1 MKRFHIV
8 LSLLLLLPFCT
19 VGDEATPNDS
29 AIEEAE
35 SNNDTSEK
43 ETKTE
48 DSEKETKT
56 EDSQSKPSEGESDK
70 ISNIRDKCELFANS
84 KEIESDEYFFILG
97 DDIDERQRESKYSHP
112 SGAQN
117 GPFQTWTFED
127 AVRISSEIIPEEFDK
142 INPFE
147 NDDGITWE
155 QFEAFADAL
164 CYASENGKGL
174 RNVTITHADL
184 MGRSNEI
191 LGFAGNWEN
200 FPYIETGNEIIESP
214 SPPGLEFYTKYTT
227 VSGVIIV
234 SGSGVSDEAVLS
246 ARRSLEYQLSAR
258 PDFHQILQDNNV
270 RVSLF
275 GPDGDTSELPE
286 YKDTSEFGG
295 FAMMS
300 IDASMTANAGWLCYE
315 GNRDE
320 DGDPVIHEMAHTLN
334 HIVFESTNE
343 IYFYENIY
351 KLAEE
356 ALENGDWEEG
366 AQALADGVPLSD
378 MIGEFFAINSE
389 DFIISS
395 NSDLKYGT
403 RDNIK
408 KYNPAMYE
416 LFARYYPTEPW
427 SYCNDGVE
435 R

>member
-1 MKRFHIV
+1 MKKIPLALV
-8 LSLLLLLPFCT
+8 LLLLLPFCT
-19 VGDEATPNDS
+19 VGDEPSSSESVVEDS
-29 AIEEAE
+29 IDEESTDGSSSE
-35 SNNDTSEK
+35 ENNKETDSSDSKSNDT
-43 ETKTE
+43 
-48 DSEKETKT
+48 
-56 EDSQSKPSEGESDK
+56 ESVK
-70 ISNIRDKCELFANS
+70 ISNLRNKCEIFAES
-84 KEIESDEYFFILG
+84 KLIESDEYFFILG
-97 DDIDERQRESKYSHP
+97 DDIDDRHRQSKYSHP

-117 GPFQTWTFED
+117 GPFQTWTYED

-147 NDDGITWE
+147 NDIGITWE
-155 QFEAFADAL
+155 KFEAFADAL
-164 CYASENGKGL
+164 CFAYENGTGL

-184 MGRSNEI
+184 MGRSSEI

-200 FPYIETGNEIIESP
+200 FPYIETGPEVIDSP
-214 SPPGLEFYTKYTT
+214 SPQGLEFYTKYTT

-234 SGSGVSDEAVLS
+234 GGPDVPDEAVLA

-258 PDFHQILQDNNV
+258 PDFHELLKESNV

-286 YKDTSEFGG
+286 YKDTAEIGG

-315 GNRDE
+315 GNNDDE
-320 DGDPVIHEMAHTLN
+320 GDPVIHEMAHTLN
-334 HIVFESTNE
+334 HVVFEATNE
-343 IYFYENIY
+343 LYFYENIY

-366 AQALADGVPLSD
+366 AQAIADGVPLSD
-378 MIGEFFAINSE
+378 MIGEFFAINTE
-389 DFIISS
+389 NFIIS
-395 NSDLKYGT
+395 NSPDLKYGT
-403 RDNIK
+403 RENIK

>member
-1 MKRFHIV
+1 MKKTSLI
-8 LSLLLLLPFCT
+8 LILLLLLPFCSA
-19 VGDEATPNDS
+19 GDEPSPTESVNEESTEIGSSVENNNEKDSSDSKSND
-29 AIEEAE
+29 AE
-35 SNNDTSEK
+35 SV
-43 ETKTE
+43 
-48 DSEKETKT
+48 
-56 EDSQSKPSEGESDK
+56 K
-70 ISNIRDKCELFANS
+70 ISNLRDKCEIFADS

-97 DDIDERQRESKYSHP
+97 DDIDDRHRQSKYSHP

-117 GPFQTWTFED
+117 GPFQTWTYED

-147 NDDGITWE
+147 NDIGITWE
-155 QFEAFADAL
+155 KFEAFADAL
-164 CYASENGKGL
+164 CFAYENGTGL
-174 RNVTITHADL
+174 RNVTVTHADL
-184 MGRSNEI
+184 MGRGSEL

-200 FPYIETGNEIIESP
+200 FPYIETGPEVIESP
-214 SPPGLEFYTKYTT
+214 SPKGLEFYTKYTT

-234 SGSGVSDEAVLS
+234 GGPDVPDEAVLA

-258 PDFHQILQDNNV
+258 PDFHQLLQDSNV

-286 YKDTSEFGG
+286 YKDTAEIGG

-315 GNRDE
+315 GNRDDE
-320 DGDPVIHEMAHTLN
+320 GDPVIHEMAHTLN
-334 HIVFESTNE
+334 HIVFEATNE
-343 IYFYENIY
+343 LYFYENIY

-366 AQALADGVPLSD
+366 AQAIADGVPLSD
-378 MIGEFFAINSE
+378 MIGEFFAINTE
-389 DFIISS
+389 NFIIS
-395 NSDLKYGT
+395 NSPDLKYGT
-403 RDNIK
+403 RENIK
-408 KYNPAMYE
+408 ENNPAMYE
-416 LFARYYPTEPW
+416 LYARYYPTEPW

>member
-1 MKRFHIV
+1 MKKFTIALV
-8 LSLLLLLPFCT
+8 LLLFLPFCT
-19 VGDEATPNDS
+19 VGE
-29 AIEEAE
+29 E
-35 SNNDTSEK
+35 SNQSENVI
-43 ETKTE
+43 E
-48 DSEKETKT
+48 DSKENNSSNENT
-56 EDSQSKPSEGESDK
+56 EVVESSDSKPSDKESAK
-70 ISNIRDKCELFANS
+70 ISNLREKCEIFANS

-97 DDIDERQRESKYSHP
+97 DDIDDRHRQSKYSHP

-117 GPFQTWTFED
+117 GPFQTWTYED

-147 NDDGITWE
+147 NDIGITWE
-155 QFEAFADAL
+155 KFEAFADAL
-164 CYASENGKGL
+164 CFAYENGTGL

-184 MGRSNEI
+184 MGRSSEI

-200 FPYIETGNEIIESP
+200 FPYIETGPEVIESP
-214 SPPGLEFYTKYTT
+214 SPKGLEFYTKYTT

-234 SGSGVSDEAVLS
+234 GGPDVPDEAVLA

-258 PDFHQILQDNNV
+258 PDFHQLLQESNV

-286 YKDTSEFGG
+286 YKDTAEIGG

-315 GNRDE
+315 GNRDDE
-320 DGDPVIHEMAHTLN
+320 GDPVIHEMAHTLN
-334 HIVFESTNE
+334 HIVFEATNE
-343 IYFYENIY
+343 LYFYENIY

-356 ALENGDWEEG
+356 AIENGDWEEG
-366 AQALADGVPLSD
+366 AQAIADGVPLSD
-378 MIGEFFAINSE
+378 MIGEFFAINTE
-389 DFIISS
+389 NFIIS
-395 NSDLKYGT
+395 NSPDLKYGT
-403 RDNIK
+403 RENIK
-408 KYNPAMYE
+408 EHNPAMYE
-416 LFARYYPTEPW
+416 LYSRYYPTEPW

>member
-1 MKRFHIV
+1 MKKIPLALV
-8 LSLLLLLPFCT
+8 LLLLLPFCT
-19 VGDEATPNDS
+19 VGDEPSSSESVVEDS
-29 AIEEAE
+29 IDEESTDGSSSE
-35 SNNDTSEK
+35 ENNKETDSSDSKSNDT
-43 ETKTE
+43 
-48 DSEKETKT
+48 
-56 EDSQSKPSEGESDK
+56 ESVK
-70 ISNIRDKCELFANS
+70 ISNLRNKCEIFAES
-84 KEIESDEYFFILG
+84 KLIESDEYFFILG
-97 DDIDERQRESKYSHP
+97 DDIDDRHRQSKYSHP

-117 GPFQTWTFED
+117 GPFQTWTYED

-147 NDDGITWE
+147 NDIGITWE
-155 QFEAFADAL
+155 KFEEFADAL
-164 CYASENGKGL
+164 CFAYENGTGL

-184 MGRSNEI
+184 MGRSSEI

-200 FPYIETGNEIIESP
+200 FPYIETGPEVIDSP
-214 SPPGLEFYTKYTT
+214 SPQGLEFYTKYTT

-234 SGSGVSDEAVLS
+234 GGPDVPDEAVLA

-258 PDFHQILQDNNV
+258 PDFHELLKESNV

-286 YKDTSEFGG
+286 YKDTAEIGG

-315 GNRDE
+315 GNNDDE
-320 DGDPVIHEMAHTLN
+320 GDPVIHEMAHTLN
-334 HIVFESTNE
+334 HVVFEATNE
-343 IYFYENIY
+343 LYFYENIY

-366 AQALADGVPLSD
+366 AQAIADGVPLSD
-378 MIGEFFAINSE
+378 MIGEFFAINTE
-389 DFIISS
+389 NFIIS
-395 NSDLKYGT
+395 NSPDLKYGT
-403 RDNIK
+403 RENIK